1 MNEVPQKVMTPERL
15 IRFWKMMLGNKG
27 MFNIST
33 VTMIEHTIKRLEE
46 LATTNKEN
54 DGRTNT

>member
-15 IRFWKMMLGNKG
+15 IRFWKMMLRNKG

-46 LATTNKEN
+46 LATNNKEN
-54 DGRTNT
+54 DARTNT